1 MLDRFEAQA
10 IEAIEKAMQEVNNAN
25 GKIETR
31 ILNAE
36 YNMGKFEVLAD
47 ILEGMNTERFISV
60 LERTAADRNT
70 VLKFIEQIYSIRTKT
85 EQGHGSIGQNIIAGL
100 YGR

>member
-85 EQGHGSIGQNIIAGL
+85 EQGLGSIGQNIIAGL

>member
-1 MLDRFEAQA
+1 MIDKFETAA

-36 YNMGKFEVLAD
+36 YNMGKFAVLAD
-47 ILEGMNTERFISV
+47 ILEGMNAERFISV
-60 LERTAADRNT
+60 LERTAADRDT
-70 VLKFIEQIYSIRTKT
+70 VLKFIENIYSIK
-85 EQGHGSIGQNIIAGL
+85 G
-100 YGR
+100 